1 MAVMKSSV
9 LFLKILLCASI
20 LFAPSA
26 RAGESTILVMGD
38 SLSAAYGIPVESGWV
53 ALLQKELA
61 GRRKDYRVA
70 NASISGETTAGGL
83 RRLPEQLRAH
93 RPAIVILEL
102 GANDGL
108 RGTPV
113 ASMEANLAGMI
124 RQSRETGAK
133 VLLIGMQLPPNY
145 GIEYTSG
152 FRKAYGRLSRRF
164 HAPLVDFLLEGMRP
178 EEFQADNLHPVASAE
193 PKLLNNVMPKLIPLL

>member
-1 MAVMKSSV
+1 MAVMKSSI
-9 LFLKILLCASI
+9 LFLKILLCVSF

-53 ALLQKELA
+53 ALLQKDLDT
-61 GRRKDYRVA
+61 RRKPYRVA
-70 NASISGETTAGGL
+70 NASVSGETTAGGL
-83 RRLPEQLRAH
+83 RRLPGQLKAY

-108 RGTPV
+108 RGIPV
-113 ASMEANLAGMI
+113 SSMEANLGEMI

-145 GIEYTSG
+145 GIEYTAS
-152 FRKAYGRLSRRF
+152 FRQAYGQLSRQF
-164 HAPLVDFLLEGMRP
+164 HVPRVDFLLAGVSP
-178 EEFQADNLHPVASAE
+178 EEFQADNLHPIASAE
-193 PKLLNNVMPKLIPLL
+193 PKLLNNVLQKLGPML